1 MDRDEVLRVSNLN
14 VFYKNRKRKLFS
26 KNKKIQ
32 ALHDVS
38 VSMQEGEVLAIAGES
53 GSGKSTLARAI
64 VGINKDYTGE
74 IWQKYTSPQMVFQD
88 PYTSLNPAKRIGWL
102 LEEPLRVDKSRQ
114 WTQEE
119 IAARVKEVMEDIEL
133 PLSMLDRFPAQLSGG
148 QRQRVCIG
156 MALMRSPKLLIADEP
171 VSALDVTIQAQI
183 LELLENLH
191 KKHGISIIFISHDLS
206 LVNQL
211 CQRVIVM
218 QEGKIVESGRTS
230 DIFTRPRDP
239 YTKKLIAAI
248 PRIDLSRDD
257 KANE

>member
-74 IWQKYTSPQMVFQD
+74 IWQKYKSPQMVFQD
-88 PYTSLNPAKRIGWL
+88 PYSSLNPAKRIGWL

-114 WTQEE
+114 WTKEE
-119 IAARVKEVMEDIEL
+119 ITARVKEVMEDIEL

-191 KKHGISIIFISHDLS
+191 KKHGISIIFISHDLRVVYKIS
-206 LVNQL
+206 DHVMIMKDGRVVEYGETKQL
-211 CQRVIVM
+211 YRSPQA
-218 QEGKIVESGRTS
+218 
-230 DIFTRPRDP
+230 D
-239 YTKKLIAAI
+239 YTKQLLKAAGIA
-248 PRIDLSRDD
+248 
-257 KANE
+257 

>member
-74 IWQKYTSPQMVFQD
+74 IVQKYGSPQMVFQD
-88 PYTSLNPAKRIGWL
+88 PYSSLNPAKKIGWL
-102 LEEPLRVDKSRQ
+102 LEEPLRVDKTRD
-114 WTQEE
+114 WTKEE
-119 IAARVKEVMEDIEL
+119 IADRVKEVMEDIEL
-133 PLSMLDRFPAQLSGG
+133 PLNMLDRFPAQLSGG

-156 MALMRSPKLLIADEP
+156 IALMRSPKLLIADEP

-191 KKHGISIIFISHDLS
+191 KKHGISIIFISHDL
-206 LVNQL
+206 
-211 CQRVIVM
+211 RVVYKISDHVM
-218 QEGKIVESGRTS
+218 IMKDGRVVEYGE
-230 DIFTRPRDP
+230 
-239 YTKKLIAAI
+239 TKKLYRNPQADYTKQLLKAAG
-248 PRIDLSRDD
+248 S
-257 KANE
+257 A